1 MSNVDVLA
9 LLCARGV
16 VPVVVADEIGVAG
29 RLGDALKEGGL
40 PVAEVTFRTAAAL
53 EVLRLLARDRELLV
67 GAGTV
72 VRPEQVDLAR
82 AAGARFVVTP
92 GFSARVVDRCREL
105 GVPVVPGVATATEL
119 MAALDHGVDLVKFFP
134 AQTSGG
140 VAMIR
145 ALQGPFPEVRFVP
158 TGGIS
163 AMNAAEYLAV
173 RSVVAIGG
181 SWIVAPELLQG
192 GDFAS
197 ISRLAAEAVQ
207 IAAQARW

>member
-1 MSNVDVLA
+1 LSNVDVLA